1 MREDDGTEARACPER
16 TVMPVPVSFL
26 YLRHSFPCAIPF
38 PSSFLALRHSC
49 PCVIPAKAGI
59 HPQVLKK
66 GGARDQRHCAS
77 EAKESQHSRQQDDAG
92 NTPVVCAKALGQ
104 Q

>member
-1 MREDDGTEARACPER
+1 MGMDPRFREDDGSEARACPER

-26 YLRHSFPCAIPF
+26 
-38 PSSFLALRHSC
+38 ALRHSC
-49 PCVIPAKAGI
+49 ACVIPAEAGI
-59 HPQVLKK
+59 HPRNLKK
-66 GGARDQRHCAS
+66 GGARDQRHCAR

-92 NTPVVCAKALGQ
+92 NTPVVCAKAFGQ